1 MKVRLVTAVRLRP
14 DAPLSLPGTVVDM
27 DEDTLARFE
36 GRGVFESVTARK
48 PAPKP
53 EPVVERGAE
62 APEPERVVKR
72 GPNRPKRTASTADWK
87 HYAEQVGVDIKGMSK
102 QEIISA
108 VDA

>member
-14 DAPLSLPGTVVDM
+14 DAPLNMPGTVVDM

-36 GRGVFESVTARK
+36 GRGVFESVTAKK

-53 EPVVERGAE
+53 EPVTEPEAE
-62 APEPERVVKR
+62 APEPVVKR

-87 HYAEQVGVDIKGMSK
+87 RYAEQVGVDIKGMSK